1 LSEQDQTLLYQQV
14 VAKCWADA
22 EFKAKLL
29 ADPKAVLSAEGLIVP
44 EGKNVNFRLR
54 QDIEYV
60 FHLLHNN
67 LEFSLEELDEVVS
80 RFTYSSSIE
89 PKSLKS

>member
-1 LSEQDQTLLYQQV
+1 MSEQDQTLLYQQI
-14 VAKCWADA
+14 VAKGWADA

-29 ADPKAVLSAEGLIVP
+29 ADPKAVLAAEGLIVP

-67 LEFSLEELDEVVS
+67 LELSMEELDEVVS
-80 RFTYSSSIE
+80 RFTFSPAINS
-89 PKSLKS
+89 KN